1 MKNKKTILCTF
12 VFIIILLIVLLCFF
26 IKNIY
31 KNKNIGN
38 NMSNKNLEE
47 IEEYILDISSYS
59 ATIEVTVESNKNTN
73 KYVLKQ
79 VYKKDIMSKQTV
91 LEPSNIEGLEI
102 LYEQNTLTIN
112 NTKLNLSTVYENY
125 TNLVE
130 NYLWLDSFIQD
141 YNLEK
146 ENNNT
151 SITEENETVI
161 METKTKN
168 GNNKYVYYKQL
179 YFDKETGMPIKLI
192 VQDINQNNL
201 IYISYN
207 EVTINSVD

>member
-1 MKNKKTILCTF
+1 MKNKKIILCTF

-47 IEEYILDISSYS
+47 IEEYILNISSYS